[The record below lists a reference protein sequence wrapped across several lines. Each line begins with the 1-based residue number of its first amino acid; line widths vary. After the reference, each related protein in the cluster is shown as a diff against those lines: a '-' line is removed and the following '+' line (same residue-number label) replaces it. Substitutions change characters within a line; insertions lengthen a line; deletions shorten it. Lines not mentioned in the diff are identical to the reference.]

1 MPPRPLRA
9 TLPRLAPLACA
20 LLLAACAGDA
30 PPATDAALADGGA
43 GRIEAHVRFLADD
56 LLEGRDAGTRGYDI
70 AALYVAAEFR
80 QLGLAPGG
88 EDGGYF
94 QSVPML
100 KVERLREDAR
110 FEVEHDGQRR
120 AFAFQDEWLPGANAN
135 AEQFSLSAPMVFVGQ
150 GVAAPEF
157 EHDDFAGVEVRGRI
171 AVLFGGAPASFEGD
185 ARAHHASGRQKAQA
199 LVERGAVGVI
209 YLRDPKAEERG
220 PWARGARGWAAPSM
234 RLRGADGRAL
244 DTFPE
249 LVATASLSLEASRAL
264 LESAGRDPDAVFAAL
279 EAGEL
284 EAFEI
289 PGLATIAGRARHSE
303 VESRNVVA
311 VLPGTDP
318 ALARE
323 HVVFTAHLD
332 HVGIG
337 AEVDGDAIYN
347 GALDNAL
354 GIGILLEAAR
364 QARASGTAPAR
375 SLAFVALT
383 AEEKGLLGAEH
394 FARNPS
400 VDGPLVA
407 NLNMDM
413 PVLLGDVDDAVPI
426 GMEHSSLQA
435 HVEAAAEAL
444 GMRLSPD
451 PMPEENVFV
460 RSDQYAFIR
469 QGIPAVYMDGGVHL
483 RGGAEDEGAAMLT
496 GFLRTHYHQPS
507 DDLSLPIHYP
517 SAARLAELN
526 REIGLRVA
534 NDPERPRWNDGD
546 FFGERF
552 GGGADGAASAD

>member
-9 TLPRLAPLACA
+9 TLPRLAPLAVA
-20 LLLAACAGDA
+20 LLLAACAGEA
-30 PPATDAALADGGA
+30 PPAADAALAEGGA

-88 EDGGYF
+88 DDGGYL
-94 QSVPML
+94 QRVPML

-110 FEVEHDGQRR
+110 FTIDHDGAQR
-120 AFAFQDEWLPGANAN
+120 AFAFESEWLPGANAN
-135 AEQFSLSAPMVFVGQ
+135 AEQFTLSAPLVFVGQ
-150 GVAAPEF
+150 GVVAPEF
-157 EHDDFAGVEVRGRI
+157 DHDDFAGVDVRGKI
-171 AVLFGGAPASFEGD
+171 AVLFGGAPAALEGD
-185 ARAHHASGRQKAQA
+185 ARAHYASGRQKAEA
-199 LVERGAVGVI
+199 LVERGAVGVV

-234 RLRGADGRAL
+234 RLRGADDRPL

-249 LVATASLSLEASRAL
+249 LVASASLSLEASRAL

-289 PGLATIAGRARHSE
+289 PGLATIAGRARHTP
-303 VESRNVVA
+303 VESHNVVA

-318 ALARE
+318 ALAAE

-337 AEVDGDAIYN
+337 AEVGGDAIYN

-354 GIGILLEAAR
+354 GVGILLEAAR
-364 QARASGTAPAR
+364 QARASGVPTGR

-435 HVEAAAEAL
+435 HVEASAEAL
-444 GMRLSPD
+444 GMRLTPD
-451 PMPEENVFV
+451 PIPEENVFV

-483 RGGAEDEGAAMLT
+483 REEGEDGVAMLT

-507 DDLSLPIHYP
+507 DDLALPIHYP

-534 NDPERPRWNDGD
+534 NDPERPRWNEGD

-552 GGGADGAASAD
+552 GRAAGTAAGD